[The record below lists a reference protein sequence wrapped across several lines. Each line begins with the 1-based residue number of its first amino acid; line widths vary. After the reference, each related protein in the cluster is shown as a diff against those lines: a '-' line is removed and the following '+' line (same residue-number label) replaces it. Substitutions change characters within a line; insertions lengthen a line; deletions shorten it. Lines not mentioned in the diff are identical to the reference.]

1 MLSVHWLKAPM
12 LALTAAAGLAV
23 GAFTPAQAE
32 SKLTI
37 GAIIYARDSQFWQ
50 QIERGMRDAA
60 AKYGVNIQFGLNQRK
75 LPTEGQ
81 VVEDFITRGVDVL
94 IIPPLDKQGSVAAAR
109 RAKDRNIMV
118 VEYDTKLED
127 ASIASHSIGVDSFEL
142 AAAVGKELRR
152 YVESKGGEPSI
163 GMITLPPIN
172 ANMQPRRKG
181 FLSALE
187 GLKYELVAETT
198 AATPEEGANGLENI
212 LRRKPDTTAVWASNA
227 GSLAGAAAAARRAN
241 TKTKLYGIDMSQD
254 LAQMLLDP
262 ESNVEAVADQQPY
275 KVGYLTVETAVKA
288 KRGET
293 EPRYVNVPVKLYT
306 KSQPEAV
313 KEYLELLRS
322 LSK

>member
-1 MLSVHWLKAPM
+1 MSAFHWLKAAV

-23 GAFTPAQAE
+23 ALSTPVQAQD
-32 SKLTI
+32 KLTI

-60 AKYGVNIQFGLNQRK
+60 QKYGATIQFGLNQRK
-75 LPTEGQ
+75 LPTESQ

-94 IIPPLDKQGSVAAAR
+94 IMPPLDKQGSIASAR
-109 RAKDRNIMV
+109 RAKNRNIMI

-127 ASIASHSIGVDSFEL
+127 TSIASHTIGVDSHEL

-152 YVESKGGEPSI
+152 YLESQPGEPSI

-172 ANMQPRRKG
+172 ANMQPRRAG

-187 GLKYELVAETT
+187 GLKYELVAEVT
-198 AATPEEGANGLENI
+198 AATPEDGADGLENI
-212 LRRKPDTTAVWASNA
+212 LRRKPNTTAVWASNA

-262 ESNVEAVADQQPY
+262 ASNVEAVADQQPY
-275 KVGYLTVETAVKA
+275 RVGYLTVETAVKA
-288 KRGET
+288 KRGEAQ
-293 EPRYVNVPVKLYT
+293 PRYVNVPVKLYT
-306 KSQPEAV
+306 KSQPQAV
-313 KEYLELLRS
+313 KDYLELLRS
-322 LSK
+322 LSN